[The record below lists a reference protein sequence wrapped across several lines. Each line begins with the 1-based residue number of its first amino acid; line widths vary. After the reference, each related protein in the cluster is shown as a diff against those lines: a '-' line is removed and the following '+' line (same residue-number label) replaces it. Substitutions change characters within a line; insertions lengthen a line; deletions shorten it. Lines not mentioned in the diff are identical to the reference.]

1 MAPAPKQ
8 QRRDHWAPERRRHL
22 NVKGDLCTGHV
33 MWSFENAAI
42 VRHAD
47 LPSGAVGAP
56 KAGGDGGIS
65 AVPAW
70 PSRGRHCRW
79 ARKADAFGA
88 VVSARPKGAEAGSGH
103 RHPLPSCF
111 RARPQGRG
119 SRVHRH
125 SYLPVDGAR
134 PGRRLGADDHAGP
147 TAAMAERAAAAGRFP
162 RATTLV
168 RAIHRI
174 PPSRRLQRFGSFARR
189 TLASAQEVAWE
200 PTSMPATSAANALPR
215 CIAMTSS
222 EATWA
227 VQKCAERCAAPPPP
241 SSLLLLPRLFFRPA
255 LPSHCSPG
263 SAFRFSIFGDL
274 ACLPLG
280 RPLPPTSAAS
290 LRPRPRRPRL
300 RPGRHSCCGV
310 L

>member
-1 MAPAPKQ
+1 
-8 QRRDHWAPERRRHL
+8 
-22 NVKGDLCTGHV
+22 

-241 SSLLLLPRLFFRPA
+241 SSLLLPPPSSSCPASSSGPLFLLTAP
-255 LPSHCSPG
+255 LGPPSASP
-263 SAFRFSIFGDL
+263 SLATWL
-274 ACLPLG
+274 ACRLVG
-280 RPLPPTSAAS
+280 RFRLLPLPPSAHVHVVRGCGLAAIRAAAS
-290 LRPRPRRPRL
+290 CESDPQ
-300 RPGRHSCCGV
+300 V
-310 L
+310 A